1 MEKEKNTE
9 NTGEAGTGQD
19 IQWHPAFV
27 SAMNLEFAENRKD
40 LVFEREHN
48 LNTKP
53 LEIDLLI
60 KKEADACIRNEIG
73 HFFRKYNILEY
84 KAPGDRLD
92 VDSYYKATAYGCLYK
107 THGETVDGR
116 KAGEITVSL
125 LRYARPEGLLRYFAQ
140 EGTTVEETGN
150 GIYRLSGKRI
160 LFPTQV
166 VVIRELPEET
176 HASLRV
182 LARKPR
188 REDVGRFL
196 GIMRKLTGKAEREYA
211 QSVLEVVLSADRKW
225 AEKQRGG
232 EDMGPV
238 LAEIMEPELREA
250 EKKGMAKGIEE
261 GMAKGIEEG
270 MAQGIRGTVNILRG
284 FGLGH
289 AEIREAVMRQYGLS
303 GEETEKFL

>member
-27 SAMNLEFAENRKD
+27 SAMNLEFAENRED
-40 LVFEREHN
+40 
-48 LNTKP
+48 
-53 LEIDLLI
+53 
-60 KKEADACIRNEIG
+60 
-73 HFFRKYNILEY
+73 LEY

-150 GIYRLSGKRI
+150 GIYRLSGKQI

-196 GIMRKLTGKAEREYA
+196 GIMRKLTGKAEREYTA
-211 QSVLEVVLSADRKW
+211 
-225 AEKQRGG
+225 
-232 EDMGPV
+232 
-238 LAEIMEPELREA
+238 
-250 EKKGMAKGIEE
+250 
-261 GMAKGIEEG
+261 
-270 MAQGIRGTVNILRG
+270 GIRPGSCGDKGSCHETVWIIRG
-284 FGLGH
+284 RNRKVFINL
-289 AEIREAVMRQYGLS
+289 
-303 GEETEKFL
+303 K